1 MPSGAW
7 AGLALR
13 RLLRPSRCTGASAT
27 LWILGVL
34 ITVCSRLLFSLADAG
49 RNIEQSSSERGLPIE
64 SSGTSK
70 FPLRVARKKKKS
82 WLRFMVR
89 LSVTIDGGSFSQ
101 EVLILSTRLRIS
113 PYVDETNFSCY

>member
-1 MPSGAW
+1 MPSCAW
-7 AGLALR
+7 AGLDLR
-13 RLLRPSRCTGASAT
+13 RLVRRSRCTGASAT
-27 LWILGVL
+27 LWIVGVL
-34 ITVCSRLLFSLADAG
+34 INVCSRLLFSLADAG
-49 RNIEQSSSERGLPIE
+49 RNIEQRSSERGLPIE

-101 EVLILSTRLRIS
+101 EVLMWRTRLQM
-113 PYVDETNFSCY
+113 

>member
-1 MPSGAW
+1 MRSGLW
-7 AGLALR
+7 ACIGLV
-13 RLLRPSRCTGASAT
+13 RLLRPARCDGASAT
-27 LWILGVL
+27 LWIVGVL
-34 ITVCSRLLFSLADAG
+34 IAVCCRLLFSLADAG

-64 SSGTSK
+64 RSGTSK

-101 EVLILSTRLRIS
+101 EVLMWRTRLQM
-113 PYVDETNFSCY
+113 